1 MLRKLQEVLSDR
13 GSSGDAGLSGAD
25 AASVQQSQ
33 FDGRLLDQ
41 NREDVYVL
49 MHQQTSS
56 MR

>member
-49 MHQQTSS
+49 MHQQMSG